1 MSPKKIILFLIF
13 LTFLPVTCLRAQTVG
28 LVMSGG
34 GAKGLSHIGV
44 IKALEDNGV
53 PIDYVAGTSMGSIIA
68 GLYAIGLSTDEMIA
82 LVKTPEF
89 HAWYDG
95 KGEKE
100 YYSYIYSGYP
110 TSAMISIGLKWDKDE
125 NGKAKVKFLLPTS
138 LIPPFSMDMACVEI
152 FANASAAADY
162 DFDNLMVPFFCI
174 ASDVLHKEAIVME
187 KGDLGSAIRASMT
200 FPAYFK
206 PIEIDSLVLFDG
218 GFYNN
223 FPWEEMKSRYSPG
236 FIIGAKCAEGKP
248 IETDQ
253 DDIYKLIES
262 MMTIDTDYGIPE
274 EDGILIDGKYDYSLL
289 DFDKVDALVAEGY
302 ENAMKYMDRILSR
315 VSARRSTGQVDST
328 RIAFRMRCED
338 LRFSG
343 VNVTGDLTPKQREY
357 ITKSITDGD
366 SVFSFEHAKRGYFR
380 VLSTNAIQSFFP
392 TATKSPGD
400 SLFTLNLKT
409 VPKNV
414 LTISAGGN
422 LSSGSLVQGF
432 FGVSHTHFSNRPWN
446 ASVNL
451 DIGQRF
457 TGIGLYFR
465 QHIGIKPLFIYEA
478 MINFQRFDYFGNI
491 NDFFIANSTESKY
504 RQTEYYL
511 TLNAGTPISYFKSM
525 LLEFGFTAG
534 VNNYSYYHTDNHS
547 QYDDPERTYL
557 HYITPRVRLA
567 QNTFDYKMYP
577 STGSNRLIEFRY
589 IFSHEHHIHG
599 TEYHTEH
606 ADVTRPDKHTFL
618 FRATFEDYYH
628 VNDWLS
634 LGYHADLSI
643 SNPLDLSDYTS
654 TMLALPAF
662 RPTFHSKSFVLES
675 YRAPSYLGATV
686 SPVFKLPA
694 KIFVHTS
701 FGYFQPYQSLVED
714 ANGAYH
720 YSEPFP
726 EGGFVANLA
735 LVWQT
740 PIGPISISCAY
751 YNKAE
756 KVKFY
761 PSFNIGF
768 LIFREQGLRN

>member
-1 MSPKKIILFLIF
+1 MSPKKIILFLVF
-13 LTFLPVTCLRAQTVG
+13 LLLLPALTLKAQTVG

-44 IKALEDNGV
+44 IKALEENNI

-82 LVKTPEF
+82 VIKTKEF
-89 HAWYDG
+89 RAWYDG
-95 KGEKE
+95 KGETE
-100 YYSYIYSGYP
+100 YYSYLYSGYP
-110 TSAMISIGLKWDKDE
+110 TSAMFNLGLKWEKDKSGDP
-125 NGKAKVKFLLPTS
+125 KIKFALPTS
-138 LIPPFSMDMACVEI
+138 LIPPFSMDLACVQL

-162 DFDNLMVPFFCI
+162 DFDQLMVPFFCI
-174 ASDVLHKEAIVME
+174 ASDVLNKEAVVME
-187 KGDLGSAIRASMT
+187 DGDLGSAIRASMT

-223 FPWEEMKSRYSPG
+223 FPWEEMKLRYSPDV
-236 FIIGAKCAEGKP
+236 IIGAKCTEGNP
-248 IETDQ
+248 IEPNQ
-253 DDIYKLIES
+253 DDVYKLLES
-262 MMTIDTDYGIPE
+262 MMTVDTDYDIPSE
-274 EDGILIDGKYDYSLL
+274 VGVLIDGKYKYSLL
-289 DFDKVDALVAEGY
+289 DFDKIDELVALGY
-302 ENAMKYMDRILSR
+302 DNAMKYMDELKYRISR
-315 VSARRSTGQVDST
+315 QRTVAQVDST
-328 RIAFRMRCED
+328 RIAFRSRCED
-338 LRFSG
+338 LRFG
-343 VNVTGDLTPKQREY
+343 DVNVVGNLTDRQRDY
-357 ITKSITDGD
+357 ITKTITDGD

-392 TATKSPGD
+392 TATKAPGD
-400 SLFTLNLKT
+400 SLFTFNIKA

-414 LTISAGGN
+414 LTISLGGN
-422 LSSGSLVQGF
+422 ISSGSLMQGYL
-432 FGVSHTHFSNRPWN
+432 GLSHTHFSNRPWN

-465 QHIGIKPLFIYEA
+465 QHIGVKPLFIYEA
-478 MINFQRFDYFGNI
+478 MINLQRFDYFGNI
-491 NDFFIANSTESKY
+491 NDFFASNTPESKY
-504 RQTEYYL
+504 RQTEYYM

-525 LLEFGFTAG
+525 LFEFGFTVG
-534 VNNYSYYHTDNHS
+534 HNNYRYFHTDNHS
-547 QYDDPERTYL
+547 QYDSPEQTNLFYV
-557 HYITPRVRLA
+557 TPRFKMA

-577 STGSNRLIEFRY
+577 SSGRNRLIEFRY
-589 IFSHEHHIHG
+589 IYSHESHIHG
-599 TEYHTEH
+599 TEYHIDHGE
-606 ADVTRPDKHTFL
+606 VTRPHKHTFQ
-618 FRATFEDYYH
+618 FRATFEDYYS
-628 VNDWLS
+628 VSSWLS

-643 SNPLDLSDYTS
+643 SSSLDLCDYTS

-662 RPTFHSKSFVLES
+662 QPTFHSKSFVLES
-675 YRAPSYLGATV
+675 YRAPIYLGATI

-694 KIFVHTS
+694 KIFIHTS
-701 FGYFQPYQSLVED
+701 FGYFQPYKSLVED
-714 ANGAYH
+714 ANGSYH
-720 YSEPFP
+720 YSDPFP

-740 PIGPISISCAY
+740 PIGPLSISCSY

-768 LIFREQGLRN
+768 LIFRNQGLRN